1 MRTRS
6 PLSSDGLGVVV
17 PTLNEATYL
26 PALLGDLSELSFPA
40 QVVVSDGGS
49 TDATRRLARERGA
62 EVILARRGRAHQMN
76 AGARV
81 LSTGWLLFLHADS
94 RLPAR
99 ARECLADR
107 LSDNGERNAA
117 YFRFAVEGQGWFF
130 RCIELGQF
138 LRERIGRLPYGD
150 QGLLVRREDFEAVG
164 AFPEIPI
171 LEDVA
176 ILRALQAHGPVR
188 RLPAHLPT
196 SARRY
201 KEEGRGRTL
210 LRNLAVLG
218 MTLTGARPERL
229 ASLHP
234 ARGATSPAGRIAL
247 LFAKAPRPGKV
258 KTRLA
263 AAIGARA
270 AADLYRSMASDTV
283 ERLRSPGYDV
293 VVCYDPPTAASEIR
307 AWLGEDLA
315 LMPQAAGDLGHR
327 MDWALGAAL
336 EVASAA
342 CVVGTDV
349 PDLTARVV
357 EEAFEGLE
365 NADLVIGPA
374 EDGGY
379 YLLALK
385 RPIPEL
391 FQGMP
396 WSTPDVLGRTLA
408 AAQRLGLRVGTLE
421 TLRDVDT
428 PADLRL
434 RLGTPSAA
442 PSPRTQRPGS

>member
-6 PLSSDGLGVVV
+6 PLSSGLGVVV
-17 PTLNEATYL
+17 PTLNEAASL

-40 QVVVSDGGS
+40 QVVVADGGS

-107 LSDNGERNAA
+107 LSDDGERNAA
-117 YFRFAVEGQGWFF
+117 YFRFALEGDGWFF
-130 RCIELGQF
+130 RCIEVGQF

-164 AFPEIPI
+164 GFPRIPI

-176 ILRALQAHGPVR
+176 ILRALRAQGPLR

-196 SARRY
+196 SPRRY
-201 KEEGRGRTL
+201 REEGRGRTL
-210 LRNLAVLG
+210 LRNVTVLG
-218 MTLTGARPERL
+218 MTLAGVRPERL
-229 ASLHP
+229 ASLHA

-247 LFAKAPRPGKV
+247 LFAKAPRPGEV
-258 KTRLA
+258 KTRLVP
-263 AAIGARA
+263 AIGARA
-270 AADLYRSMASDTV
+270 AADLYRSMAGDAV
-283 ERLRSPGYDV
+283 KRLRCPGYDL
-293 VVCYDPPTAASEIR
+293 VVCYDPPTAAPEVR
-307 AWLGEDLA
+307 AWLGEDVV
-315 LMPQAAGDLGHR
+315 LMPQAAGDLGRR
-327 MDWALGAAL
+327 MDRALGAAL
-336 EVASAA
+336 KIASAA

-357 EEAFEGLE
+357 EEAFEALE
-365 NADLVIGPA
+365 GADLVIGPA

-396 WSTPDVLGRTLA
+396 WSTPDVLRRTLA

-428 PADLRL
+428 PADLWP
-434 RLGTPSAA
+434 RLGTPGSAA
-442 PSPRTQRPGS
+442 SARPQGPGS